1 MQSRTKMILGGIAI
15 FAVAFT
21 IGNVTRPDVSQAA
34 KAVAARLRPSR
45 GPKFPEGDTLVMAD
59 TIKARCGKGAEAGR
73 RNCYMGQLLALRAQ
87 RGTRFAM
94 GTLGRLATI
103 DRAVDQEGHDYSHM
117 IGITAYKES
126 KDVTGSF
133 KSCTEILQSGCYH
146 GVIQTYLISQK
157 SVGATEINTVCKEW
171 TSPDADRW
179 LRFQCVH
186 GMGHGLT
193 MFYDHDLPRALL
205 GCDMLNE
212 EWDQKS
218 CYGGAFM
225 ENVVYATDPR
235 MAHMVMDDAAGGDH
249 GADSHGGGMAGM
261 DMGGA
266 APAPTAGKYKMID
279 KADLFF
285 PCDAMAARYQEDCW
299 AMQPAVMLQL
309 TDGSFEKTF
318 RGCDGAPKEWRTVC
332 YAGTGTEVSGYA
344 LRDQQAAIGMC
355 LKGQPKYQPW
365 CFRGVVKNF
374 IDVTAKAD
382 DGMKF
387 CKIVPGR
394 PNQMECY
401 RAVGEE
407 IAVLRN
413 TLEGRRPM
421 CEVITGDAGGRDAC
435 LFGAQV
441 LTDRPKGVPVAE

>member
-1 MQSRTKMILGGIAI
+1 MHSRTKMILGGIAI

-21 IGNVTRPDVSQAA
+21 IGNITRPDVSSAA
-34 KAVAARLRPSR
+34 RAVAARLTPYR
-45 GPKFPEGDTLVMAD
+45 GPKFPDGDTLVIAD
-59 TIKARCGKGAEAGR
+59 TIKARCAKGEYTAVRA
-73 RNCYMGQLLALRAQ
+73 CYMEQLLALRAQ

-94 GTLGRLATI
+94 GTLGRLAAI
-103 DRAVDQEGHDYSHM
+103 DRAVDQDGHDYSHM
-117 IGITAYKES
+117 IGITAYKDS

-146 GVIQTYLISQK
+146 GVIQTYLMSQK
-157 SVGATEINTVCKEW
+157 TVGTAEVNAVCKEW
-171 TSPDADRW
+171 TAPDADRW

-205 GCDMLNE
+205 GCDMLTD

-225 ENVVYATDPR
+225 ENVVFATDPR
-235 MAHMVMDDAAGGDH
+235 MAHMVMDDASGGEHPGDAKS
-249 GADSHGGGMAGM
+249 GDMAGM
-261 DMGGA
+261 DMG
-266 APAPTAGKYKMID
+266 APATQSRMGKYKMID

-285 PCDAMAARYQEDCW
+285 PCDAVGARYLEDCW

-309 TDGSFEKTF
+309 TEGSFKLTF
-318 RGCDGAPKEWRTVC
+318 NGCDRAPKEWRTVC
-332 YAGTGTEVSGYA
+332 YAGTGTEISGYS
-344 LRDQQAAIGMC
+344 LRDHKVAISLC
-355 LKGQPKYQPW
+355 TQGQLKYQPW

-382 DGMKF
+382 DGLKF
-387 CKIVPGR
+387 CQVVPGR
-394 PNQMECY
+394 PSQMECY

-413 TLEGRRPM
+413 TLDERRPM
-421 CEVITGDAGGRDAC
+421 CEVIVGDAGGRDAC

-441 LTDRPKGVPVAE
+441 LTEKPKGIPVAE